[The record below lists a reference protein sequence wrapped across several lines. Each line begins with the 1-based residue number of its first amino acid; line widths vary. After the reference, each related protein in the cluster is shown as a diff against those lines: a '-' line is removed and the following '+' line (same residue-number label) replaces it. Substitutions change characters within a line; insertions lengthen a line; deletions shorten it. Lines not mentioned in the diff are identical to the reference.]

1 MDKGGKMP
9 QTIGYRMYGAIDVI
23 GNGLLVNVFQ
33 SKNFLADHIPY
44 GVFYPYIQYLNQKTT
59 NLYYET

>member
-9 QTIGYRMYGAIDVI
+9 QTIGSGMYGAIDVI

-33 SKNFLADHIPY
+33 TKNFLADQIPN

-59 NLYYET
+59 NLYYAT